1 MFSQAEIVLQKMAPT
16 HLLQTQ
22 RWLQDEKLRSQIDC
36 LAPPTEEENKQYW
49 EKCWRNPTREDYAI
63 LDGSG
68 RHIGNCGLC
77 SVDKKRR
84 KCEIWIY
91 IGTDQGKGFGS
102 SAVAKLINKAFDE
115 LGMERVCIRVLASN
129 PLAARFYEKLGF
141 VYEGRWRGDT
151 ILGQSRIDSLWYS
164 MLRNEFLLFKDRLDK
179 N

>member
-1 MFSQAEIVLQKMAPT
+1 MSRRAETVLQRMTPA

-49 EKCWRNPTREDYAI
+49 DKCWRDPSREDYAI
-63 LDGSG
+63 LDDSG

-77 SVDKKRR
+77 SIDNKRK

-91 IGTDQGKGFGS
+91 IGNDQRKGFGS
-102 SAVAKLINKAFDE
+102 GAVTELIDKAFDQ
-115 LGMERVCIRVLASN
+115 LGLERIYLRVLASN
-129 PLAARFYEKLGF
+129 IPAAQFYEKLGF
-141 VYEGRWRGDT
+141 VQEGRWREDT
-151 ILGQSRIDSLWYS
+151 IQGQGRIDSLWYS
-164 MLRNEFLLFKDRLDK
+164 MLRNERLHKKELDK